1 MKRFA
6 QKRAAK
12 LNEGLHP
19 KWNRDRVLRG
29 WLYTLMD
36 DLIMETPWW
45 EENMPESV
53 CLRDA
58 RTVWGSRRR

>member
-12 LNEGLHP
+12 LDEGLHP
-19 KWNRDRVLRG
+19 KWNRDGVLRG
-29 WLYTLMD
+29 WSRTPMAD
-36 DLIMETPWW
+36 PIMGTPWW